1 MPPIKMVYICPSNT
15 QIVQFIKVKST
26 SCKGL
31 KGKIYIRPAV
41 TTFLYTW
48 IFGHRTLPWVNLE
61 VWWCSNSRGSMPG
74 RMWHWLCRPEACT
87 RITRFSC
94 FIRRK
99 KKHAKLGKSFSQSK
113 SQLLEDPKR
122 SLLRIPQRYCFWQAT
137 ILSFLLAWQLWS
149 LQRLEVDFGN
159 GVPGFR
165 MGWKGL
171 NSLVSQ

>member
-99 KKHAKLGKSFSQSK
+99 KKTCKIRKIFQSVKIATPGRPETKSSENSAAI
-113 SQLLEDPKR
+113 LLLTGHHFKFPFGMATLELTTTR
-122 SLLRIPQRYCFWQAT
+122 GGFWERC
-137 ILSFLLAWQLWS
+137 SGFP
-149 LQRLEVDFGN
+149 N
-159 GVPGFR
+159 GVERFE
-165 MGWKGL
+165 
-171 NSLVSQ
+171 